1 MRENG
6 PPRKSFHG
14 SLRSCP
20 EDFHRRPMLILE
32 RTFSASPKTLTGA
45 PFGALVDPPPTRWLH
60 KKRALTTFQDKV
72 NFVPSMAERIG
83 VINVANP
90 K

>member
-1 MRENG
+1 
-6 PPRKSFHG
+6 
-14 SLRSCP
+14 
-20 EDFHRRPMLILE
+20 MLILE

-83 VINVANP
+83 VINVASP